1 MGERNGF
8 PERNID
14 ALSYEITRH
23 YPGKHIV
30 YSEDEQR
37 VIGAGDTLDEAIQQ
51 AEASGVG
58 GLWHFGYGEK
68 PDEYIF

>member
-8 PERNID
+8 PERNMD

-37 VIGAGDTLDEAIQQ
+37 VIGVGDTLDEATQQ
-51 AEASGVG
+51 AEASGVR

-68 PDEYIF
+68 PDENVF